1 MIVVTG
7 QVRFGEG
14 EIERLRGALKRN
26 VEASRGDEGCELYHY
41 AVDLDDPNLLI
52 ITEAYRDEEAMERHN
67 QKLPELM
74 APLAGADIR
83 GLSVKAYKAEFLKNV
98 VGD

>member
-7 QVRFGEG
+7 QVRFGDG
-14 EIERLRGALKRN
+14 EIERLKDALKRN
-26 VEASRGDEGCELYHY
+26 VEVSRGDEGCELYHY
-41 AVDLDDPNLLI
+41 AVDLSDPNLLI
-52 ITEAYRDEEAMERHN
+52 ITEAYRDEESMERHN
-67 QKLPELM
+67 ARLPELM

-83 GLSVKAYKAEFLKNV
+83 GLSVKAYRAEFLKTV